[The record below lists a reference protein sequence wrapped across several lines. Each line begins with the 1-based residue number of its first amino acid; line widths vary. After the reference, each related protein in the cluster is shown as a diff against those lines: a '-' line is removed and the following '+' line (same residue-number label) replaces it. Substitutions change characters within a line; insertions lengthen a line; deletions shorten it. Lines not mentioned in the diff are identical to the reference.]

1 MSYSYKEFPEDVLSA
16 FETIIKAHNL
26 IIKKRED
33 FYIGLSN
40 QYVEIK
46 FSFDKG
52 TLYSELRKIDDDFTF
67 PIISV
72 FSHLYKIQADEWF
85 RNVKMIQKNMSYPKY
100 YLVEYA
106 KLFENELASILTG
119 NFSWYS
125 ALRAELEY
133 ERKLTAILLG
143 PQIDYNHPI
152 SQKFWK
158 GDVTWKQDLA
168 HFIKEHGIE
177 LDPNGN

>member
-1 MSYSYKEFPEDVLSA
+1 KEFPEDVLAA
-16 FETIIKAHNL
+16 FEIIIKAHNL
-26 IIKKRED
+26 FIEKKED

-40 QYVEIK
+40 QFVKIM

-52 TLYSELRKIDDDFTF
+52 TLYSELRKTDDDFTF
-67 PIISV
+67 PIFGV
-72 FSHLYKIQADEWF
+72 FSHINKIQAHEWF
-85 RNVKMIQKNMSYPKY
+85 QNVKIHQKTMSYPKF
-100 YLVEYA
+100 YLIEYA
-106 KLFENELASILTG
+106 KLFENELATIFTG

-125 ALRAELEY
+125 ALRAALEY
-133 ERKLTAILLG
+133 ERHLVAIILG

-158 GDVTWKQDLA
+158 GDETWKQDLEQ
-168 HFIKEHGIE
+168 FIKEHGIK

>member
-1 MSYSYKEFPEDVLSA
+1 MSYSYKEFPEDVLNA
-16 FETIIKAHNL
+16 FEIIIKKHYL
-26 IIKKRED
+26 IIEKRED
-33 FYIGLSN
+33 FYVALSN
-40 QYVEIK
+40 QFVEIK
-46 FSFDKG
+46 FSYDKG
-52 TLYSELRKIDDDFTF
+52 TLYPELRKTDDDFTF
-67 PIISV
+67 PIIGV
-72 FSHLYKIQADEWF
+72 YSHIYKIQAHEWIQ
-85 RNVKMIQKNMSYPKY
+85 NVKMQKKNERYPNY

-133 ERKLTAILLG
+133 EQKLITILLG

-158 GDVTWKQDLA
+158 GDSTWKQDLEQ
-168 HFIKEHGIE
+168 FIKEQGIE
-177 LDPNGN
+177 LNPIKN